1 MRRSSRRSTTDLDL
15 RTKIGDEKGD
25 IRNRRLERRFFK
37 CRSLETGII
46 WTYSKLSCRTRD
58 VEVNAWRRVICEDWM
73 QYWGGIHPP

>member
-25 IRNRRLERRFFK
+25 IRNRRLERRFLK

-46 WTYSKLSCRTRD
+46 WTYNKLSCWTCD
-58 VEVNAWRRVICEDWM
+58 VEVNAWCGVVCDDWM
-73 QYWGGIHPP
+73 QYRGGIHPP